1 MTRLAKQTRYD
12 SNRKDFS
19 EKLDAGTRGQRG
31 GLFSLPLGLTIGDA
45 STNYQRDRKPAELV
59 GKTKGFSNSRGKS
72 TTAEP
77 FNKLQSNAIGDEYQ
91 DAGRYFLRTTAGTK
105 KLGGAFVSSGNG
117 KLTKHSEF
125 LHMKEYNNHVA
136 GPAEKSFK
144 QAAIRTTSGS
154 FQKMIP
160 YIEDAYERKEDMRR
174 LDYQRR
180 AALILDK

>member
-91 DAGRYFLRTTAGTK
+91 ELFEEH
-105 KLGGAFVSSGNG
+105 GGEKVS
-117 KLTKHSEF
+117 
-125 LHMKEYNNHVA
+125 A
-136 GPAEKSFK
+136 DSFIFCCVFDSTLSL
-144 QAAIRTTSGS
+144 A
-154 FQKMIP
+154 
-160 YIEDAYERKEDMRR
+160 D
-174 LDYQRR
+174 
-180 AALILDK
+180 